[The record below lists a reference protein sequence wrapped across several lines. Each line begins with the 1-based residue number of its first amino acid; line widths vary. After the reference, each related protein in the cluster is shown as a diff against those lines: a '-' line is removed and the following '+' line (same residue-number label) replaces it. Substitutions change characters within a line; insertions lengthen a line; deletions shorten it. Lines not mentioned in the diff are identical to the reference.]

1 MLLCIGSNSTSLR
14 EVCTNL
20 LGLEGKLKHIKLKQP
35 PKKSTLSDTNKRRS
49 ATVFEQIYYS
59 LLSYYN
65 SVLSDSQFRERF
77 GKELSIID
85 STTIFLFK
93 DILKCVG
100 RKPVNGKK
108 KGAIKVHLQ
117 IRADY
122 NMPTLV
128 KFTDVTVH
136 DSNFLQHIL
145 FNQDTIYCFDKGYV
159 DYALFERF
167 NKEQIPFVTRIKDN
181 ARFVSKEEYNLESCT
196 DDAVL
201 KDEQIELDIRENG
214 TIINQLPLRRIAYW
228 SEQHRK

>member
-1 MLLCIGSNSTSLR
+1 
-14 EVCTNL
+14 
-20 LGLEGKLKHIKLKQP
+20 
-35 PKKSTLSDTNKRRS
+35 
-49 ATVFEQIYYS
+49 
-59 LLSYYN
+59 
-65 SVLSDSQFRERF
+65 
-77 GKELSIID
+77 
-85 STTIFLFK
+85 
-93 DILKCVG
+93 
-100 RKPVNGKK
+100 
-108 KGAIKVHLQ
+108 
-117 IRADY
+117 
-122 NMPTLV
+122 MPTLV

-136 DSNFLQHIL
+136 NSNFLQHIL